1 MIVPSD
7 NRYVIELTQ
16 TPGNGSPWTVR
27 VFKKTLFF
35 RKRISSDWFLNGDQ
49 ARRFAEQIA
58 RNISEGSTIENL
70 RTRKPGWVLNRPAH

>member
-7 NRYVIELTQ
+7 KRYSIELTQ
-16 TPGNGSPWTVR
+16 TTGNGSPWTVR

-35 RKRISSDWFLNGDQ
+35 RRRISSDWFLNGDQ

-58 RNISEGSTIENL
+58 RSLPEGSTIENL